1 MTTRRTTPTRLRRR
15 VSALAL
21 TCRQLGCKHCGQD
34 IENFYPYPKRQ
45 WRDRG
50 NNTHCPT
57 PEGDA
62 GQVHEP
68 YEAH

>member
-1 MTTRRTTPTRLRRR
+1 MAVRQT
-15 VSALAL
+15 S
-21 TCRQLGCKHCGQD
+21 CRFCGCD
-34 IENFYPYPKRQ
+34 IENFWPYRRNE

-62 GQVHEP
+62 GLHHAP
-68 YEAH
+68 YKEANQHKPKEAACA

>member
-1 MTTRRTTPTRLRRR
+1 MSVRQT
-15 VSALAL
+15 S
-21 TCRQLGCKHCGQD
+21 CRHCGQD
-34 IENFYPYPKRQ
+34 IENISPFRRGE

-62 GQVHEP
+62 GQLHAP
-68 YEAH
+68 YIERRNGIAHDSITRRQA